1 MLVEDIF
8 MWLYMDIFGLFIFF
22 VKGYKYIL
30 FVVDFFSKFL
40 EVFLFKIQELKEI
53 VDVLF
58 FEIFICYGVL
68 CVIVSDCG

>member
-8 MWLYMDIFGLFIFF
+8 MWLYMDIFGLFIFL

-58 FEIFICYGVL
+58 FEIFIRYGVL
-68 CVIVSDCG
+68 RVIVSDRG